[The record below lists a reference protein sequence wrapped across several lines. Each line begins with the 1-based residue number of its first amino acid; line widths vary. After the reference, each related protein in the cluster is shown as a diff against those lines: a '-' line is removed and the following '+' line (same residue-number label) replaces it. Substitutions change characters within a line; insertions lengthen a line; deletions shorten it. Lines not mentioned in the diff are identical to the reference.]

1 MENFEIFG
9 VPSLKKGSGIHIKAE
24 NKGKFKDY
32 CGGEVTDE
40 CIQRGK
46 NSSNSTTKKRAIF
59 ADNARH
65 FKHESG
71 AKIHK
76 PNGHRSVLDNG
87 WIPTKELKK
96 KHKLVSFNQSGTV
109 KGGLQPSRNWD
120 KTLAGKL
127 INYSEN
133 PDSVGWDAKHRRWY
147 APPANKGYDVNQFGM
162 GVDRNQTEG
171 FAELVK
177 KDSKGRE
184 YLTEEDER
192 YLRHLAIDKA
202 NDSANARYRHAQRAT
217 GIKGGVSPKHDA
229 ITISAIYNLGSGRVA
244 RTIFENMTAM
254 KALFDRNSDAY
265 QKAVHEEYRKKD
277 RNERIENELEFFN
290 Q

>member
-1 MENFEIFG
+1 MKNFEVFG
-9 VPSLKKGSGIHIKAE
+9 IPSLGKGSGIHIKEE
-24 NKGKFKDY
+24 NKGKFTDY
-32 CGGEVTDE
+32 CGGKVTDE

-46 NSSNSTTKKRAIF
+46 NSSNPTTRKRATF

-71 AKIHK
+71 AKIHN

-96 KHKLVSFNQSGTV
+96 KHKLVSFNENGTV

-120 KTLAGKL
+120 ETLAGKL

-133 PDSVGWDAKHRRWY
+133 PDSVGWDAKNRRWY
-147 APPANKGYDVNQFGM
+147 APPAGKGYDTNQFGM

-171 FAELVK
+171 FNEKVK
-177 KDSKGRE
+177 KDKKGRE

-192 YLRHLAIDKA
+192 LLRHLAIDKA
-202 NDSANARYRHAQRAT
+202 NESANARYKYAQQVT
-217 GIKGGVSPKHDA
+217 GIKGGVSRKHDA
-229 ITISAIYNLGSGRVA
+229 ITVSAIYNLGSGKVA
-244 RTIFENMTAM
+244 RTIFENLKAM
-254 KALFDRNSDAY
+254 KALFDRNSNAY
-265 QKAVHEEYRKKD
+265 QEAVHNEYRKKG
-277 RNERIENELEFFN
+277 RNKRIENEKEFFN